1 MTARDFC
8 IDEDSIGHGNLGM
21 GAVIQPEDI
30 AILESI
36 EVNVDEYA
44 DTRRELSSSADAGA
58 IRVRWRLAAQI
69 RAEQGSGEA

>member
-1 MTARDFC
+1 
-8 IDEDSIGHGNLGM
+8 M

-44 DTRRELSSSADAGA
+44 DTRRELSGSADAGA
-58 IRVRWRLAAQI
+58 IRVRRLLAAQI
-69 RAEQGSGEA
+69 RAE